1 MRVPLECPI
10 CGSKISYTEDSVH
23 SIMEASYKIVNNGEY
38 IWVPDYYVKCW
49 KCGKE
54 IAIKKVG

>member
-1 MRVPLECPI
+1 MECPI